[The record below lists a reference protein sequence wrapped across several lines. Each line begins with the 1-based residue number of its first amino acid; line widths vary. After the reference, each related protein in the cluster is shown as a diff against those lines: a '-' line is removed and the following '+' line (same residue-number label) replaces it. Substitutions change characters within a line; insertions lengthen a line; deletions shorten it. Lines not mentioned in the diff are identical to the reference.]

1 MKLKKR
7 EITLNEEDS
16 LLDVV
21 YFERG
26 LISAYESAR
35 LGANRKEVVN
45 EVEILQNAALL
56 DEDEV
61 EKLLK
66 KVQKEGVS
74 YKKA

>member
-7 EITLNEEDS
+7 EITLNEADS
-16 LLDVV
+16 LLDVA
-21 YFERG
+21 YLEKG
-26 LISAYESAR
+26 IISAYENAR
-35 LGANRKEVVN
+35 RGARRKEVVN
-45 EVEILQNAALL
+45 EVEALLQAALM

-66 KVQKEGVS
+66 KVQKEGIF